1 MMKLQLSKRQK
12 KLIIKVVDIQLDNL
26 SKIVCD
32 QTPQDMT
39 LFCIENEITMKEVRK
54 MAIKNMIHFDGIKND
69 PTTLLSLDNDNLQI
83 FRHIL
88 QTFVKDS
95 KLIRAKAQVWRKI
108 TQFENMVKLYH
119 PN

>member
-1 MMKLQLSKRQK
+1 MIKIQLSKRQK
-12 KLIIKVVDIQLDNL
+12 RLIIKVVDIQLENL

-32 QTPQDMT
+32 ETPIDMPI
-39 LFCIENEITMKEVRK
+39 FCIENEISMAEIRK
-54 MAIKNMIHFDGIKND
+54 MAIKNMAHFDGIKKD

-88 QTFVKDS
+88 QTFVNDS
-95 KLIRAKAQVWRKI
+95 KLRLAKSQVWRKLN
-108 TQFENMVKLYH
+108 QFENMVKLYH